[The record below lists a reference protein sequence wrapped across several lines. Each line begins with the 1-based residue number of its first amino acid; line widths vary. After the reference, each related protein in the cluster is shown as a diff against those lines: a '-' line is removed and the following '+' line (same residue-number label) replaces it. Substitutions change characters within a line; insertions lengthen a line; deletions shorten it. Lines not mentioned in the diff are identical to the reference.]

1 MPRNSVPN
9 SLGIPLQISSP
20 TPGGQRF
27 HPNWPDVDKIESFS
41 LLTLL
46 NYQSKKRRKQ
56 MESGC
61 GTGITNHQKSV
72 WNNFQYLKYELTSK
86 SGGGT
91 LKPPSPPQLRSFPFH
106 SGSFWHPLRSAENI
120 TYRAKPSPSS
130 RFFPCT
136 YLFST
141 NNPYMTKFILGIDN
155 FIKKSNYI
163 I

>member
-56 MESGC
+56 IERGC

-86 SGGGT
+86 SGGDT
-91 LKPPSPPQLRSFPFH
+91 QAPLPTPTPQFSIPFWLFLTPPEVRRKYHL
-106 SGSFWHPLRSAENI
+106 
-120 TYRAKPSPSS
+120 S
-130 RFFPCT
+130 R
-136 YLFST
+136 
-141 NNPYMTKFILGIDN
+141 
-155 FIKKSNYI
+155 
-163 I
+163 

>member
-86 SGGGT
+86 SGGGHS
-91 LKPPSPPQLRSFPFH
+91 SPPPHPNSAVFH
-106 SGSFWHPLRSAENI
+106 SILALFDTPWGPQKISLIALSQPLLQG
-120 TYRAKPSPSS
+120 
-130 RFFPCT
+130 FFPVLIYFQLT
-136 YLFST
+136 THIWPNLF
-141 NNPYMTKFILGIDN
+141 
-155 FIKKSNYI
+155 
-163 I
+163 